1 VQTRYKILVF
11 IACLIPFALLVFD
24 IFTDSLSANPVE
36 DITHRTGEW
45 ALHFLI
51 VTLSITPLRGIT
63 GWQNIQHVRRM
74 LGLYSFFYAV
84 LHLSIYL
91 LDQSFSFDEI
101 LTDILKRPYITIGFS
116 ALLMMLPLALTSNRF
131 SMRKLG
137 PRWKRLHSLVYVI
150 AVAAVLHFLWLVK
163 ADTLEP
169 VIYAIVIVLLLAWR
183 ALRQRHMNRLNS

>member
-1 VQTRYKILVF
+1 MQTRYKILVF